1 MIVGSLVSK
10 EVVIRNFNNI
20 IVNTSYFIEYKVRTC
35 LITII
40 IGYIG
45 YTLYYLFYSYYKKTV
60 YIVCWMNLMIK
71 SSYSFF
77 ILNYQ
82 LQYVFRNQYK
92 GNVR

>member
-40 IGYIG
+40 IGYIE

-77 ILNYQ
+77 ILN
-82 LQYVFRNQYK
+82 L
-92 GNVR
+92 